1 MQKDI
6 NSPDLLKIAYNVEKF
21 WERIFVCMWCETHT
35 YAYLATFKCTLMLYY
50 LFLVYRENINLK
62 LFSQTPDTSL

>member
-21 WERIFVCMWCETHT
+21 WGRIFVCMWCETHT
-35 YAYLATFKCTLMLYY
+35 YAYLATFNCTLMLYY